1 MFTVYFAMFF
11 DGYRGISTM
20 AILATGIVVLVLV
33 LARQVQMISRDDHPT
48 VRAVEALGI
57 AIPLLVVVFASAYVA
72 VTRSD
77 PAAFSERLSRGDAVY
92 FTITTLATVG
102 YGDITPVSDVARLIA
117 SIQMLLDLVL
127 IGALVRVLFG
137 AAQHTLA
144 RRADDLPDPAPGTE
158 PTP

>member
-1 MFTVYFAMFF
+1 MNLVNHPWNIVFLVGFVVY
-11 DGYRGISTM
+11 M
-20 AILATGIVVLVLV
+20 AIRHVYMARTKDTEKSVSRIDGIEK
-33 LARQVQMISRDDHPT
+33 I
-48 VRAVEALGI
+48 
-57 AIPLLVVVFASAYVA
+57 LLVVVFASAYVA